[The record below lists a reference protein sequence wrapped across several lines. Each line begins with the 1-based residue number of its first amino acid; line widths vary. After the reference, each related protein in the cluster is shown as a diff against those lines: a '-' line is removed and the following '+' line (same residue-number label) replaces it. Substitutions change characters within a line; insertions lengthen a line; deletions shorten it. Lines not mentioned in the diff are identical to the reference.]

1 MRNEG
6 FSFTF
11 GGVRME
17 VCSREAA
24 FMFATSRTRS
34 QLRDEGPSRPL
45 WKFGKAGTVILSGKH
60 NTS

>member
-34 QLRDEGPSRPL
+34 QLRDEGPSRPP
-45 WKFGKAGTVILSGKH
+45 AIAAILEVW
-60 NTS
+60 